1 MNVVLTVIIV
11 VALIVLCAIVG
22 TWILSHFL
30 GTGPVMT
37 DLSAEE
43 KQATL
48 QSNRAFA
55 LHGEYDKVGFS
66 TVKFGYSPAQVDD
79 LLEVLTGELQRT
91 KEHVEASNRS
101 LNADEIIESELH
113 NIYNR

>member
-79 LLEVLTGELQRT
+79 LLEVLTDELQRT
-91 KEHVEASNRS
+91 KEHLAASNRS
-101 LNADEIIESELH
+101 LNAAEVPESE
-113 NIYNR
+113 